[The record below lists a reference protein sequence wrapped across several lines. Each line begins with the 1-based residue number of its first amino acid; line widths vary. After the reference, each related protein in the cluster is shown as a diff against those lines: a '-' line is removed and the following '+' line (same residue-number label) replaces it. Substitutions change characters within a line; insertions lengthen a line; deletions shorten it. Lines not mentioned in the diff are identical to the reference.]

1 LKNYPEVKTIW
12 FCLVVLFSC
21 LVQLF
26 FYQPS
31 NGVSHQLLREGLIM
45 SESTS
50 SKVTPTVLQRV
61 LDDNSLLLFLCI
73 TVPTVFY
80 ILWGV
85 MEVLAIPM
93 AK

>member
-1 LKNYPEVKTIW
+1 
-12 FCLVVLFSC
+12 
-21 LVQLF
+21 
-26 FYQPS
+26 
-31 NGVSHQLLREGLIM
+31 M
-45 SESTS
+45 SDQSTNS
-50 SKVTPTVLQRV
+50 SFKPTVLQRV

-85 MEVLAIPM
+85 SEVLSIPL

>member
-1 LKNYPEVKTIW
+1 
-12 FCLVVLFSC
+12 
-21 LVQLF
+21 
-26 FYQPS
+26 
-31 NGVSHQLLREGLIM
+31 M

-50 SKVTPTVLQRV
+50 SKLRPTVLQRV

>member
-1 LKNYPEVKTIW
+1 
-12 FCLVVLFSC
+12 
-21 LVQLF
+21 
-26 FYQPS
+26 
-31 NGVSHQLLREGLIM
+31 M
-45 SESTS
+45 SESSTG
-50 SKVTPTVLQRV
+50 KFRPTVLQRV